1 MQDTSIATK
10 HSPAVKVG
18 GRRLSTTTRPKP
30 HTESRDAGPASLNAS
45 EDSKAATTEVVDDY
59 PRPVARSDNS
69 RDEDNHNHNFED
81 ESLRREM
88 KRHAPSRIVHDTQP
102 TRDYQ
107 TSSKG
112 PGYGAGGR
120 IAQPSAG
127 RVGV

>member
-1 MQDTSIATK
+1 MRS
-10 HSPAVKVG
+10 
-18 GRRLSTTTRPKP
+18 RNNNR
-30 HTESRDAGPASLNAS
+30 SRDAGPASPIAP

-59 PRPVARSDNS
+59 PRPIARSDNS
-69 RDEDNHNHNFED
+69 RHEDNHNHNFED
-81 ESLRREM
+81 ESLKREM
-88 KRHAPSRIVHDTQP
+88 KKHAPSRIVHDTQP